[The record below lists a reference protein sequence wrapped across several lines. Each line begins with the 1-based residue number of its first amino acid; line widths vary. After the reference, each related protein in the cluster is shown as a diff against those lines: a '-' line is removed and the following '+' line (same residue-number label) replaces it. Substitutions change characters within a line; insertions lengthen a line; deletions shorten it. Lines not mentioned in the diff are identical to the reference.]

1 MLLFD
6 QQVDLD
12 LPGHQQAQILKYFL
26 GPQLDPEHHPAKLT
40 HSWLLFDRLLGL
52 VSGLLQ
58 SPSGAKD
65 CAQLPVQEPRQQ
77 ALQGL

>member
-12 LPGHQQAQILKYFL
+12 LPGNQQAQISKYSS
-26 GPQLDPEHHPAKLT
+26 GRQLDPEHHPVKLT
-40 HSWLLFDRLLGL
+40 HFCLLFDRLLDL
-52 VSGLLQ
+52 VSGLLL
-58 SPSGAKD
+58 SPS
-65 CAQLPVQEPRQQ
+65 CASAYAQPPEQEPEHQ